1 MTSSPPAVARRLLP
15 AATLAV
21 LTLGGCA
28 SAPAG
33 SVDDPRRLVATDDSF
48 TIDVPQEWHEL
59 DVGEAVEVLASAQ
72 GPDAADQL
80 FVTRHDGVD
89 GGEWAALEIVTQLMT
104 ARDPIGCYRV
114 DDTRAFGAPRLVFD
128 CPQEWEGRVVRRVLV
143 PHVRSDG
150 TSLLVFVQTTG
161 EHLVDTAAVVRPIL
175 DSVQDYRAPLAP
187 PPELVVV
194 PVPPAG
200 DAGTPTVP

>member
-1 MTSSPPAVARRLLP
+1 MTSSQPPVARRLLL

-21 LTLGGCA
+21 LALGGCVP
-28 SAPAG
+28 APAG
-33 SVDDPRRLVATDDSF
+33 PADEPRRLVATDDSF
-48 TIDVPQEWHEL
+48 TIHVPQEWHEL

-72 GPDAADQL
+72 GTDAADQL
-80 FVTRHDGVD
+80 YVTRHEGVD
-89 GGEWAALEIVTQLMT
+89 GGEWAALEIVTRLMT
-104 ARDPIGCYRV
+104 AQDPIACHRV

-175 DSVQDYRAPLAP
+175 ESVQDYRAPLAP
-187 PPELVVV
+187 PPELVAV
-194 PVPPAG
+194 PVPRAG
-200 DAGTPTVP
+200 GPGTPSVP

>member
-1 MTSSPPAVARRLLP
+1 MASSQPPAARRLLL
-15 AATLAV
+15 AATFAV
-21 LTLGGCA
+21 LALGGCV
-28 SAPAG
+28 SALAGPA
-33 SVDDPRRLVATDDSF
+33 DEPRRLVATDDSF
-48 TIDVPQEWHEL
+48 TVDVPGEWHEL
-59 DVGEAVEVLASAQ
+59 DVGEGVEVLASAQ

-80 FVTRHDGVD
+80 FVTRYEGAD
-89 GGEWAALEIVTQLMT
+89 GGEWAAIELVTILKT
-104 ARDPIGCYRV
+104 GRDPIACRRV
-114 DDTRAFGAPRLVFD
+114 EDTMAFGAPRLVFD

-143 PHVRSDG
+143 PHVRSDD

-175 DSVQDYRAPLAP
+175 ESVRDYRAPLAP

-200 DAGTPTVP
+200 DAGAPTLP